1 MIIFLDTNV
10 LLDVFMNSRP
20 CHKDSSFIIDMAE
33 KGDVDAVV
41 STQSIVDAAY
51 VYLQK
56 SKLPLTQFELSV
68 WELLSRVKATSVSE
82 ENIKSALLSHME
94 DFEDSA
100 QIDCALDAKCDAI
113 ISSDK
118 KMKDNGR
125 IAVFSPAEFLS
136 EVFGE

>member
-41 STQSIVDAAY
+41 STQSIIDAAY

-56 SKLPLTQFELSV
+56 STLPLTQFELSV

-125 IAVFSPAEFLS
+125 IAIYSPSEFLS
-136 EVFGE
+136 KVFGE